1 MTEQARFPVTVAVRR
16 RAKPDS
22 VGALMKWGQDLCA
35 TARDHPGFIGSDL
48 SVRGQGAAA
57 ELVIGLSF
65 DTSESL
71 ASWERSEQRIEHLA
85 SSHTLTEGP
94 VIGMTV
100 AEFDRG
106 MFGGRPG
113 QVAVAPPR
121 WKTAVAVWL
130 ALFPAA
136 VLLNS
141 FVVPRLPDLPVALST
156 LLSTALLVPFVVWA
170 GVPIVHRVWERVAR
184 RVDSAH

>member
-1 MTEQARFPVTVAVRR
+1 MTELAKFPVTVAVRR

-22 VGALMKWGQDLCA
+22 VDALMKWGRDLCA

-48 SVRGQGAAA
+48 SVRGQGATS

-65 DTSESL
+65 DTSASL
-71 ASWERSEQRIEHLA
+71 ASWERSQRRVEHLA
-85 SSHTLTEGP
+85 SSHMLTEGP

-100 AEFDRG
+100 ADFDRG

-113 QVAVAPPR
+113 QVAVAPRR
-121 WKTAVAVWL
+121 WQTAVAVWL

-141 FVVPRLPDLPVALST
+141 LVMPRLPNLPVALST
-156 LLSTALLVPFVVWA
+156 LVSTALLVPFVVWA
-170 GVPIVHRVWERVAR
+170 GVPTVHRVWERVAR
-184 RVDSAH
+184 IGSAQ